1 MRELSVDYAGANLHK
16 SIEEVKGA
24 GEPVIILGRKSNV
37 VLVGEGVWIAI
48 NETVKLLSVPG
59 MHESIAEGM
68 REGIG
73 DCASELD
80 W

>member
-1 MRELSVDYAGANLHK
+1 VT
-16 SIEEVKGA
+16 VT
-24 GEPVIILGRKSNV
+24 GEPVIILGQKSNA

-48 NETVKLLSVPG
+48 NEARNLLSVQV

-68 REGIG
+68 RKSIG
-73 DCASELD
+73 YCASELN